1 MKNFDLPY
9 LPPRPSKPR
18 SEGLTMMMDKGL
30 GLRQIEDFI
39 QTSGEFTDFIKLAF
53 GTSIITKDLAE
64 KIKLIRQAEIRPY
77 FGGTLFEA
85 FIIRDM
91 FDDYRRYIDEFN
103 LDLVEVSDG
112 SMVIPHEKKLEY
124 ISVLSGQC
132 TVLSEVGSKV
142 KGVNIPPETWV
153 EMMCSELEAGSFKVI
168 AEARESGTIGIY
180 NSDGSVNEDLISTI
194 TAKVNS
200 SDIIWEAPNGKQ
212 QVWFVKLFGANVN
225 LGNIAPE
232 IVFPL
237 ECLRLG
243 LRGDTFF
250 DALPE
255 EKQELKQL

>member
-1 MKNFDLPY
+1 L
-9 LPPRPSKPR
+9 S
-18 SEGLTMMMDKGL
+18 
-30 GLRQIEDFI
+30 LRQIEDFI
-39 QTSGEFTDFIKLAF
+39 QTSDDFTDFIKLGF
-53 GTSIITKDLAE
+53 GTSIITKDLTE
-64 KIKLIRQAEIRPY
+64 KIKLIQQAKIRPY

-85 FIIRDM
+85 FVIRDM
-91 FDDYRRYIDEFN
+91 FDDYRRYIDKFN

-124 ISVLSGQC
+124 ISELSRQC

-180 NSDGSVNEDLISTI
+180 NSDGSVNENLISTI
-194 TAKVNS
+194 TAKMNS

-250 DALPE
+250 DMLPE